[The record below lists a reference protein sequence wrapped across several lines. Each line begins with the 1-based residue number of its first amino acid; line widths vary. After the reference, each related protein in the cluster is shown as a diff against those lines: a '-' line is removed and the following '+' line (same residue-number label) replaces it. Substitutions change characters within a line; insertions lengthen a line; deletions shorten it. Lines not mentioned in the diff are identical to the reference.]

1 MLLLDVF
8 VKCFV
13 FVMVINLLLIIFGIV
28 VFIMLSLCEY
38 FDIDLLIV
46 LVSMIY
52 IGVLVNIVEIWII
65 QLLEDRILGIEGI
78 KNVILIFC
86 NGCLDIIIEFKFFC
100 DIDVVVNDVCE

>member
-46 LVSMIY
+46 LVSIIY
-52 IGVLVNIVEIWII
+52 MGVFVNIVEI
-65 QLLEDRILGIEGI
+65 
-78 KNVILIFC
+78 
-86 NGCLDIIIEFKFFC
+86 
-100 DIDVVVNDVCE
+100 